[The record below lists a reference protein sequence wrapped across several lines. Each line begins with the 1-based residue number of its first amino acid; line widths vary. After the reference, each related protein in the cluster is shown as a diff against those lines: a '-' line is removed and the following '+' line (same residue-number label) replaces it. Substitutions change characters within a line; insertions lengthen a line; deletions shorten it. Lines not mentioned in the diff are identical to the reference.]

1 MLAGFLKPVIA
12 HLKDSKASRYIMY
25 SLLVQNYLIRA
36 KTNVTLQTLN
46 SAIVADFNKLS
57 QEGLQVGDEV
67 LGI

>member
-1 MLAGFLKPVIA
+1 
-12 HLKDSKASRYIMY
+12 MY

-46 SAIVADFNKLS
+46 SAVVADFNKLS